1 MERLRQTANV
11 RFKLRISQNRKL
23 NKEIKKAQNNSNVY
37 KWRETT
43 NFCVKVMNSKQQVKT
58 KVSLVR
64 VQIAVNFILN
74 LSITQPRTHV

>member
-23 NKEIKKAQNNSNVY
+23 NKEIKKAQNNSNVS

-43 NFCVKVMNSKQQVKT
+43 NFCVKVLKVMN
-58 KVSLVR
+58 R
-64 VQIAVNFILN
+64 
-74 LSITQPRTHV
+74 